1 MPRSYRLDQVLA
13 RDYRQKPDES
23 FWQYK
28 ARLIGNYELW
38 LMLDEWAE
46 SGIIMPQ
53 AIYTLWLVKKQALE
67 MSYEE
72 LYDMVD
78 IGVAPECNEDIRPY
92 AEILHHRE
100 KDILYERVHK
110 RD

>member
-13 RDYRQKPDES
+13 RDYRQNPDES

-28 ARLIGNYELW
+28 ARLIGDYELW
-38 LMLDEWAE
+38 LMLDEWAA

>member
-13 RDYRQKPDES
+13 CDYRQNPDES

-28 ARLIGNYELW
+28 ARLIGDYELW
-38 LMLDEWAE
+38 LMLDEWAA
-46 SGIIMPQ
+46 SGVIMPQ

-78 IGVAPECNEDIRPY
+78 IGVAPECNDDIRPY